1 MPSASA
7 MEMITRAAHAK
18 MYAHSRGRA
27 AWSPLA
33 VDPTMTACQIIF
45 FAVSSFLTLS
55 LSFSPREHDAHIH
68 MFCQKIKI

>member
-27 AWSPLA
+27 AWSRLA
-33 VDPTMTACQIIF
+33 VDPTITACQIMPFVF
-45 FAVSSFLTLS
+45 FSYTLLC
-55 LSFSPREHDAHIH
+55 LSVCSA
-68 MFCQKIKI
+68 